1 MYLFLVVWNFWWSA
15 VVILSGLGFY
25 LGVNDID
32 RFLYM
37 FRVMCVLYFA
47 WFFLILWT
55 LFYVSWIW
63 SYLSCLY
70 SYFCFVLDF
79 AFSFFEGS
87 MVVRRYSFLFVAL
100 DISLKIQILKA
111 NIFAEA
117 VPFSC
122 PFIGLDWWRLWFSSL
137 FFLFAYWNLFLF
149 ILFLFVCLFILF
161 VCCFDLFI
169 CIGW

>member
-55 LFYVSWIW
+55 LFYMSLIW

-79 AFSFFEGS
+79 AFSFFWRFHGGKALFFS
-87 MVVRRYSFLFVAL
+87 FCSVRYLVENSDTESEHIRR
-100 DISLKIQILKA
+100 
-111 NIFAEA
+111 
-117 VPFSC
+117 SC
-122 PFIGLDWWRLWFSSL
+122 PFFLPIYRSWLVTSLIFFS